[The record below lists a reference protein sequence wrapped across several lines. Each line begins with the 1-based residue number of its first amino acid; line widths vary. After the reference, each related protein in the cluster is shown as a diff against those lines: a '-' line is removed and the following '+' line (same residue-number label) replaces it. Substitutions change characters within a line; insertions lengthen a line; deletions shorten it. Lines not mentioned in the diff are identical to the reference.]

1 MPTTLDRMVEQA
13 AEFQAQEWAA
23 MTDAEK
29 ARSIRIDFL
38 ARHTVCRYGMSNPA
52 RYALVREYAADGTPE
67 KHLPVVGPIRSTKKA
82 ALDAGW
88 KQYLSENDK

>member
-1 MPTTLDRMVEQA
+1 METTLDMMIRNA
-13 AEFQAQEWAA
+13 AEAQAQEWAA
-23 MTDAEK
+23 MSEGER
-29 ARSIRIDFL
+29 ARAVRIDFL
-38 ARHTVCRYGMSNPA
+38 ARHVVCRYGMSNPA

-88 KQYLSENDK
+88 KQYLSENAK